1 MNKLLT
7 LITVCICCISILG
20 LKLRL
25 DIYVHDKNEVI
36 TTMAN
41 KSNDTEVS
49 LFGDVI
55 GGPISLWDYLDK
67 EKPELRKMKQ
77 ELKAERAKQQA
88 QQTQQDPNKFY
99 TNKKDILNA
108 INEQIR
114 ANKNIRFRNNS
125 HNLSLFRLA
134 QLQNDIFYGKPK
146 QKIIH
151 DLELAIPQS
160 ADMSYTDM
168 LKYYL
173 NSDGINPDNVQ
184 DIISNILHYTYP
196 FLKKHKGILDPKNF
210 SEDITK
216 RLQDF
221 YRKVWQIHQLTSGED
236 KINQLRELVNTPD
249 FDDFY
254 GYAANLSRRAL
265 YDLTNKNFVNDN
277 NESLDNDYYQQYLKE
292 LEDID
297 AMPIAPPTEDISN
310 SKQLPSLNDILG
322 NANQDQENQEN
333 QENPENPENQ
343 EEDVVEAPE
352 GGETSY
358 TPIPTTDDVDALLSS
373 SLTGPS
379 YALNTTPGLY
389 GEKYEALAKA
399 LRAYALKNG
408 IVTDTPKDPESFKP
422 YIPDFYV

>member
-36 TTMAN
+36 TTMTN
-41 KSNDTEVS
+41 NSNEDEFVYDPSKYDWWDIYVS
-49 LFGDVI
+49 GKADV
-55 GGPISLWDYLDK
+55 D
-67 EKPELRKMKQ
+67 R
-77 ELKAERAKQQA
+77 LKAERAKQQA
-88 QQTQQDPNKFY
+88 QQAQQDPNKFY

-134 QLQNDIFYGKPK
+134 QLQNDILYGNPK

-173 NSDGINPDNVQ
+173 NSDGINHDNVQ
-184 DIISNILHYTYP
+184 DIISNILQYTHP
-196 FLKKHKGILDPKNF
+196 FLKKYKGVLDPKNF

-216 RLQDF
+216 RLQNF
-221 YRKVWQIHQLTSGED
+221 YRKVWQIHQLAPGED

-254 GYAANLSRRAL
+254 GFAANLSRKAL
-265 YDLTNKNFVNDN
+265 YDLTYKNFANDD
-277 NESLDNDYYQQYLKE
+277 NEFLDNDYYQQYLKE
-292 LEDID
+292 LEGND
-297 AMPIAPPTEDISN
+297 AMPIASPTEDTFN
-310 SKQLPSLNDILG
+310 SEQLPSLNDILG

-333 QENPENPENQ
+333 QENQ
-343 EEDVVEAPE
+343 EEEVVEAPE
-352 GGETSY
+352 DGETVIIGTDSY
-358 TPIPTTDDVDALLSS
+358 EPGTMLNNILSNA
-373 SLTGPS
+373 GPA
-379 YALNTTPGLY
+379 YALEATPHLSK
-389 GEKYEALAKA
+389 EDVADLSRVFRE
-399 LRAYALKNG
+399 YALKNG
-408 IVTDTPKDPESFKP
+408 ILTDKPKDPESFKP
-422 YIPDFYV
+422 YVPKFYM

>member
-36 TTMAN
+36 TTMTN
-41 KSNDTEVS
+41 NSNEDKVS
-49 LFGDVI
+49 FFGDVI
-55 GGPISLWDYLDK
+55 GGPIGLWDYLHK
-67 EKPELRKMKQ
+67 KKPELRKMKQ
-77 ELKAERAKQQA
+77 ELKAKQA
-88 QQTQQDPNKFY
+88 QQAQQDPNKFY
-99 TNKKDILNA
+99 TSKKDILNA

-134 QLQNDIFYGKPK
+134 QLQNDILYGNPK

-173 NSDGINPDNVQ
+173 NSDGINHDNVQ
-184 DIISNILHYTYP
+184 DIISNILQYTHP
-196 FLKKHKGILDPKNF
+196 FLKKYKGVLDPKNF

-221 YRKVWQIHQLTSGED
+221 YRKVWQIHQLAPGED

-254 GYAANLSRRAL
+254 GFAANLSRKAL
-265 YDLTNKNFVNDN
+265 YDLTYKNFANDD
-277 NESLDNDYYQQYLKE
+277 NEFLDNDYYQQYLKE
-292 LEDID
+292 LEGND
-297 AMPIAPPTEDISN
+297 AMPIAPPTEDTFN
-310 SKQLPSLNDILG
+310 SEQLPSLNDILG

-333 QENPENPENQ
+333 QENQ
-343 EEDVVEAPE
+343 EEEVVEAPE
-352 GGETSY
+352 DGETVIIGTDSY
-358 TPIPTTDDVDALLSS
+358 EPGTMLNNILSNA
-373 SLTGPS
+373 GPM

-389 GEKYEALAKA
+389 GEKYDAFAKA
-399 LRAYALKNG
+399 LREYALKNG
-408 IVTDTPKDPESFKP
+408 IVSDTPKDPESFKP
-422 YIPDFYV
+422 YIPDFYA

>member
-7 LITVCICCISILG
+7 LLAVCICCISILG
-20 LKLRL
+20 LKVRL

-55 GGPISLWDYLDK
+55 GGPVGFWDYMLL
-67 EKPELRKMKQ
+67 EKPELRKKKQ

-88 QQTQQDPNKFY
+88 QQDPNKFY

-134 QLQNDIFYGKPK
+134 QLQNEMLYGGNPR

-184 DIISNILHYTYP
+184 DIISNILHYTHP
-196 FLKKHKGILDPKNF
+196 FLKKYKGILDPKNF

-216 RLQDF
+216 RLQNF
-221 YRKVWQIHQLTSGED
+221 YRKVWQIHQLAPGED
-236 KINQLRELVNTPD
+236 KINQLKELVNTPD

-254 GYAANLSRRAL
+254 GFAANLSRGAL
-265 YDLTNKNFVNDN
+265 YDLTHKDFANDN

-292 LEDID
+292 LENND
-297 AMPIAPPTEDISN
+297 AMPIAPPTEDTFN
-310 SKQLPSLNDILG
+310 SEQLPSLNDILG
-322 NANQDQENQEN
+322 NVNQDQENQEN
-333 QENPENPENQ
+333 QENQ
-343 EEDVVEAPE
+343 EDVVEAPE
-352 GGETSY
+352 DGETVIIGTDSY
-358 TPIPTTDDVDALLSS
+358 EPGTMLNNILSNA
-373 SLTGPS
+373 GPA
-379 YALNTTPGLY
+379 YAL
-389 GEKYEALAKA
+389 EAIPHLSKEDVAD
-399 LRAYALKNG
+399 LSRVFREYALKNG
-408 IVTDTPKDPESFKP
+408 ILTDKPKDPESFKP
-422 YIPDFYV
+422 YVPKFYM